1 MDPKNLMKP
10 SLAEI
15 KERAEESAKK
25 HANKILAQADVKT
38 RSKMFS
44 SIQCPICLRKF
55 GEKAAEA
62 HIKYCKEKAKLL
74 AFANK
79 NK

>member
-1 MDPKNLMKP
+1 MRP

-25 HANKILAQADVKT
+25 HANKVMAQVDVKT

-44 SIQCPICLRKF
+44 SIQCPQCLRKF

-62 HIKYCKEKAKLL
+62 HIKYCKEKSK
-74 AFANK
+74 FMTN
-79 NK
+79 